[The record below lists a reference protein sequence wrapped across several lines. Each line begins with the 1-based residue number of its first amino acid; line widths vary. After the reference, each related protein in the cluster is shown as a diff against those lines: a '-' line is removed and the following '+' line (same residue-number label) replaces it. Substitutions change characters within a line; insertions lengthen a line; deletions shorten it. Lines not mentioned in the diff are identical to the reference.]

1 MQKDKLVERFLKHYE
16 KDIIDFA
23 LKQKNIITELTDK
36 KISNNAFEYIKSNKQ
51 FFIDLIFKFNKK
63 TKEIIFMAG
72 GPGVG
77 SRPHKTI
84 LSTL

>member
-36 KISNNAFEYIKSNKQ
+36 KISNNAFEYIKSTSNK
-51 FFIDLIFKFNKK
+51 DLLCQK
-63 TKEIIFMAG
+63 TYHLK
-72 GPGVG
+72 
-77 SRPHKTI
+77 R
-84 LSTL
+84 LL